1 MTAAAIAAAVG
12 GVVSGDPDHV
22 VHGIAPLDRAD
33 ASHVSFYAKVGY
45 GTLFE
50 NSAAGVVLIAP
61 ELADAPGKCV
71 SRVIVAK
78 PHEAMLSLLPTF
90 HPEPEFVPGIHPS
103 AVVDPTARVAAGAR
117 VDALSVIGAG
127 AEIADGA
134 WIGAGCVVGDG
145 VSVGAKSRLHPHVTL
160 YPGSVIGAR
169 VILHSGARIGSD
181 GFGYVFQG
189 GAHQKIPHVGRCV
202 IGDDV
207 EIGANSTVDRGSID
221 DTVVGQGTKLDN
233 LVHLGHNV
241 RVGRLCLFM
250 AHVGISGST
259 HIGDGVIFA
268 GQSGSAGHLEIGNG
282 ARMAARAA
290 VYRDVPAG
298 ETWSGT
304 PARPHREELR
314 KDAALH
320 RLAARMKE
328 IEALL
333 DAAKPR

>member
-12 GVVSGDPDHV
+12 GVVSGDPAHL
-22 VHGIAPLDRAD
+22 VHGIAPLDRATRI
-33 ASHVSFYAKVGY
+33 HLSFFAKAGY
-45 GTLFE
+45 GALFE
-50 NSAAGVVLIAP
+50 QSEAGVVLVAP
-61 ELADAPGKCV
+61 ELAESTGKCT
-71 SRVIVAK
+71 SRVVVAN
-78 PHEAMLSLLPTF
+78 PQEALLSLLPTF
-90 HPEPEFVPGIHPS
+90 HPEPEFVPGVHPS
-103 AVVDPTARVAAGAR
+103 AVVDPTATIARGAR
-117 VDALSVIGAG
+117 VDACTVIGAG
-127 AEIADGA
+127 AMIADGA
-134 WIGAGCVVGDG
+134 WIGANCVVGDG
-145 VSVGAKSRLHPHVTL
+145 VSVGPGSRLHPQVTL
-160 YPGSVIGAR
+160 YPGAVIGAR
-169 VILHSGARIGSD
+169 VILHSGARIASD

-207 EIGANSTVDRGSID
+207 EIGANCTVDRGSID
-221 DTVVGQGTKLDN
+221 DTVVGAGTKLDN

-268 GQSGSAGHLEIGNG
+268 GQSGAAGHLEVGSG

-290 VYRDVPAG
+290 VFRDVPAG

-314 KDAALH
+314 KDAALN

-333 DAAKPR
+333 DAAKSR